1 MITGSDQA
9 LNNKT
14 PLSQAAHAKKA
25 PIKPS
30 SPSNPATPN
39 KNNQL
44 LLPSK
49 FIAHHPKAGVNPLV
63 DAAAYLFSIIGRLKQ
78 IKSYRHLSRLQ
89 KELIE
94 EINNFQ
100 ETAKSRGYSSEYV
113 LVSRYALC
121 VTLDDIIMNSP
132 WGGQGQWDT
141 FNLLAVFNQEAF
153 NQDRFFIILERIIK
167 DPALYIDI
175 MEFMY
180 ICLSLGYKGSFRSSE
195 FSNNQLEQITH
206 LLYKHIRAYK
216 GDFTKTLS
224 PFPIHGAAT
233 SQPEVRSTPIVLIV
247 LVTITIILSLFVG
260 LSYMLDT
267 ISNQTYQELMQIG
280 KTLLYE
286 AHDP

>member
-9 LNNKT
+9 VNN
-14 PLSQAAHAKKA
+14 QAAVRQPAHAKKM
-25 PIKPS
+25 PVKPS
-30 SPSNPATPN
+30 TSLPN
-39 KNNQL
+39 KNTQL
-44 LLPSK
+44 LLPIK
-49 FIAHHPKAGVNPLV
+49 FVTHHPKAGINPLV
-63 DAAAYLFSIIGRLKQ
+63 DAAAYLFSIIGKLRQ

-94 EINNFQ
+94 EINTFQ
-100 ETAKSRGYSSEYV
+100 DAAKTQGYSSEYI

-121 VTLDDIIMNSP
+121 VTLDDIILNTP

-153 NQDRFFIILERIIK
+153 NQERFFVILERIIK

-180 ICLSLGYKGSFRSSE
+180 ICLSLGYKGSYRSSE

-216 GDFTKTLS
+216 GDFNKTLS
-224 PFPIHGAAT
+224 PFPIHGAI
-233 SQPEVRSTPIVLIV
+233 TPKPQMRHTPVLLIV
-247 LVTITIILSLFVG
+247 LVTITIVLSLFVG

-267 ISNQTYQELMQIG
+267 VSNQTYQELMQIG
-280 KTLLYE
+280 KSLLYE
-286 AHDP
+286 IHDP